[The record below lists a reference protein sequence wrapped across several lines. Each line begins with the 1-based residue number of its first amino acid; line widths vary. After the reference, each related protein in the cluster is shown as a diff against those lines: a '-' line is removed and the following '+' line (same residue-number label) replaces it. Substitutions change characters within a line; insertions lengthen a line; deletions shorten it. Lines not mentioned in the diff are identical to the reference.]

1 MKVYT
6 VIPISRGISKNLL
19 SYFGPDSMPLGS
31 LVSVPI
37 RGKSTPAIVVKKQEV
52 ASIKSELRSAKF
64 ELKKIISVKEKN
76 FLPEKFLESALET
89 ADFFASPIGSFL
101 GAVIPKHLLESTVK
115 VRLKSGG
122 SIHGT
127 GEKFVIQADDEER
140 IINYKSFIR
149 EEFAR
154 KNSVFFCLPT
164 IEDIQRVEKSLD
176 RGIEQFTV
184 SFHSGLSKKEF
195 LKRYEVVKDGS
206 HPVLIIGTVPFLS
219 VFRQDIGSI
228 ILDRENSRGYRT
240 LSRPYI
246 DLKKF
251 AEVFAKNRKAR
262 FILGDSF
269 LSIET
274 LWRQKNDE
282 LLEFSPVKFRNLS
295 SAECVLIDMKQK
307 RDSDEKEF
315 RVLSPELEELIEFNK
330 KKNQNLFIF
339 NSRKGLSP
347 VTACGDCGKVV
358 VCKSCGAV
366 LVLHTGTGDKENFFL
381 CHKCGEKRSSTE
393 KCENCRSWKLNP
405 LGIGI
410 EKLEFEIKKRFPELK
425 TFRVDKESVK
435 TQKKAREIVLKFLS
449 TPGSVLLGTEMALLS
464 LSEPVENTAVSSL
477 DSMFSIP
484 DFRINERI
492 FYILQKIRSL
502 AKNIFLIQTR
512 NSSNHLFEKALS
524 GSVTEFFRQEIE
536 ERERFNYPP
545 FKVFVKISLQGK
557 KANVLKEMEA
567 VEKMFE
573 EEDLSIFTGSLSGTG
588 EKIFSVNALMRFSP
602 KDWPKK
608 SVVEK
613 ILLLPP
619 QFKVQVDPESLL

>member
-1 MKVYT
+1 MRVYT

-19 SYFGPDSMPLGS
+19 SYFGPDSISLGS

-37 RGKSTPAIVVKKQEV
+37 RGKSVPGLVVKKQDV
-52 ASIKSELRSAKF
+52 ADIKSELRSAKF
-64 ELKKIISVKEKN
+64 ELKKITSVKDKH
-76 FLPEKFLESALET
+76 FLPEKFLESATET
-89 ADFFASPIGSFL
+89 AEYFASPIGSFL
-101 GAVIPKHLLESTVK
+101 GAVIPKNLLELTGRVGTKEGES
-115 VRLKSGG
+115 VR
-122 SIHGT
+122 GT

-140 IINYKSFIR
+140 IVNYKSFIR
-149 EEFAR
+149 EEFAKKR
-154 KNSVFFCLPT
+154 SVFFCLPT
-164 IEDIQRVEKSLD
+164 IEDINKVEKKLD
-176 RGIEQFTV
+176 RGIEQYTA

-195 LKRYEVVKDGS
+195 LKKYEIVKDVS

-219 VFRQDIGSI
+219 LFRKDIGSI

-251 AEVFAKNRKAR
+251 AEVFAKGRNAR
-262 FILGDSF
+262 LIFGDSS

-282 LLEFSPVKFRNLS
+282 LLEFTPVKFRNLS
-295 SAECVLIDMKQK
+295 SAECVLIDMKRK
-307 RDSDEKEF
+307 KESEEKEF

-330 KKNQNLFIF
+330 RKNQNLFIF

-347 VTACGDCGKVV
+347 VTVCGDCGKVV
-358 VCKSCGAV
+358 ACKSCGAV
-366 LVLHTGTGDKENFFL
+366 LVLHSGAGDKENFFL

-393 KCENCRSWKLNP
+393 KCENCKSWKLNP

-410 EKLEFEIKKRFPELK
+410 EKVEFEIKKKFSDVKIWRL
-425 TFRVDKESVK
+425 DKESAK
-435 TQKKAREIVLKFLS
+435 TQKKAGEIISKFIS
-449 TPGSVLLGTEMALLS
+449 SPGSVLLGTEMALLS
-464 LSEPVENTAVSSL
+464 LSEQVENTAVASL

-484 DFRINERI
+484 DFRINERV
-492 FYILQKIRSL
+492 FYLLQKIRSL
-502 AKNIFLIQTR
+502 AKNIFLVQTR
-512 NSSNHLFEKALS
+512 NSDNPLFEKAIN

-545 FKVFVKISLQGK
+545 FKIFVKTSLQGK
-557 KANVLKEMEA
+557 KIPVLKEME
-567 VEKMFE
+567 VIEKMFE
-573 EEDLSIFTGSLSGTG
+573 DEDLSIFTGSISGTG
-588 EKIFSVNALMRFSP
+588 EKIFSVHALMRFSP

-613 ILLLPP
+613 LMLLPP
-619 QFKVQVDPESLL
+619 QFKIQVDPESLL